1 MINTGMNWLIF
12 EMMSGTNTHSLFY
25 KVAVKLL
32 PVTIL
37 LLFLSCH
44 TKREDRVVERSFYY
58 WKSVLKLSDAE
69 KQRLEDL
76 HIKTLYVKF
85 FDVSW
90 NETSNTAIPVAALQA
105 TNFKL
110 PKGIAVIPVVFI
122 TNECIQKIDSSAMA
136 GLAANVYTLIKVIR
150 NTSNLP
156 NNAGDNEIQIDC
168 DWTASTKTKYF
179 KLLDMLS
186 NYASSDS
193 SASHCSI
200 SCTIRLHQ
208 IKYSAKTGVPP
219 VKKGLL
225 MCYNMGNLKN
235 LITKNSILETGELK
249 KYLGNL
255 ASYPLALDVALPLFE
270 WKVLFR
276 NNIYSGLIE
285 NLPDSYFNNSFALQ
299 KENRL
304 EILKDTLLQGY
315 TFKKGD
321 IIRNEKSDYTEVL
334 SAAGEVSKRLKNTTL
349 RVSLY
354 HLDSVILNKYSFN
367 EMETIYNSMR

>member
-1 MINTGMNWLIF
+1 MNWLIF
-12 EMMSGTNTHSLFY
+12 EMMNGTNTHSPYF

-32 PVTIL
+32 PATIL
-37 LLFLSCH
+37 LLFLGCH
-44 TKREDRVVERSFYY
+44 TKREDRVIERSFYY

-69 KQRLEDL
+69 KQRLENL

-85 FDVSW
+85 FDVTW
-90 NETSNTAIPVAALQA
+90 NETSNTAVPVAALQA
-105 TNFKL
+105 ANFKL

-122 TNECIQKIDSSAMA
+122 TNECIQKIDSVAVA
-136 GLAANVYTLIKVIR
+136 GLAANVFTLIKVIR
-150 NTSNLP
+150 NTNNLP
-156 NNAGDNEIQIDC
+156 NNGGDNEIQIDC
-168 DWTASTKTKYF
+168 DWTASSKIKYF
-179 KLLDMLS
+179 KLLEILS
-186 NYASSDS
+186 NYARNDS
-193 SASHCSI
+193 SSSHCSI

-208 IKYSAKTGVPP
+208 VKYAAKTGVPP

-235 LITKNSILETGELK
+235 FTTKNSILETAELK

-285 NLPDSYFNNSFALQ
+285 NLPDSFFNSSFILQ

-321 IIRNEKSDYTEVL
+321 IIRNEKSDYTEII
-334 SAAGEVSKRLKNTTL
+334 SAACEVNKRLKNTTL

-367 EMETIYNSMR
+367 EMENIYNSMR